1 MLRTFFD
8 KTLRMHL
15 SNGRYARFGSFEAD
29 LKERKLTKMGARIRL
44 QEQPFRILVLLLEH
58 PAQLVTR
65 EEIRERVWPQNTFVD
80 FDTALNTSMRKLREA
95 LNDSAENPRF
105 LETVPRQGYRFL
117 APVGWQPEPQAA
129 IPVGS
134 RVRIH
139 WYLWFAA
146 AAILAGGGVG
156 GFLHFRHTGSRIT
169 PEDPIVLADFVNRT
183 GDATFDGTLKTA
195 LRLSLQQSPFFRAL
209 SDSAV
214 TRILEQMTRPAG
226 TPMTAEVARELCQRA
241 GSKAYLVGTIS
252 SLGSKYVLELRA
264 VNCQNGD
271 TLAEEQSTAASKEK
285 VLDALGEAA
294 SRLRVELGESL
305 ASVQKFDVPLARA
318 TTPSL
323 EALKVYSLGLKA
335 FGEKGPS
342 AALPY
347 FQRSIELDPNFAL
360 GYDELGLD
368 YYNLSEVARA
378 SEYFRKAFQLRERTS
393 EWEKLAISADYY
405 LNVTGELDK
414 AAQTY
419 EQWVD
424 SYPKDN
430 EALASLGVV
439 YATQGQYEKATEA
452 TSKALRLAPTLS
464 AYGNLANHALALH
477 HFDEARRIIQEALD
491 RKMDAFEFHSVLYA
505 VAFLKD
511 ESAGMTEQQQWFAG
525 KPEENF
531 GLALASDTES
541 YRGRLG
547 KARELTKLAVES
559 AIRADSKES
568 GAIWLANAA
577 LRQAA
582 YGNAAEARQTAA
594 NALKLAPASQGTEA
608 EAALAFAMAGDAVRA
623 ESLVQD
629 LQRRFPL
636 DSQMQTLWLPA
647 IQMQLALRRKDL
659 PYILNT
665 PKSVSPIEYGTILF
679 VANSSCLYPTYIRG
693 EAYLAAGQG
702 MQAAVEFQKILDH
715 SGLVWNCWT
724 GALAHLG
731 VARSAALEARTLPGA
746 DANAARSRA
755 LTAYK
760 DFLTIWKDADPDI
773 PIYKEA
779 KTEYAKLH

>member
-1 MLRTFFD
+1 
-8 KTLRMHL
+8 MHL

-29 LKERKLTKMGARIRL
+29 LKEHKLTKMGARIRL

-65 EEIRERVWPQNTFVD
+65 EEIRGRVWPQDTFVD
-80 FDTALNTSMRKLREA
+80 FDTALNTAMRKLREA

-117 APVGWQPEPQAA
+117 APVAWQPELQAA
-129 IPVGS
+129 IPIRS
-134 RVRIH
+134 RVRRR

-146 AAILAGGGVG
+146 AAILAGTGVA
-156 GFLHFRHTGSRIT
+156 GFLHFRHAGSRIT
-169 PEDPIVLADFVNRT
+169 PEDTIVLADFVNRT

-252 SLGSKYVLELRA
+252 SLGSKYVLELQA

-271 TLAEEQSTAASKEK
+271 TLAEQQSTAASKEK

-294 SRLRVELGESL
+294 SRLRAELGESL

-323 EALKVYSLGLKA
+323 EALKVYSMGLKA

-378 SEYFRKAFQLRERTS
+378 SEYFTKAFQLRERTS

-414 AAQTY
+414 AAETY
-419 EQWVD
+419 EQWVE

-430 EALASLGVV
+430 EAFASLGVV
-439 YATQGQYEKATEA
+439 YATQGQYDKATEA
-452 TSKALRLAPTLS
+452 TGKALRLAPTLS
-464 AYGNLANHALALH
+464 AYGNLANHALALQ
-477 HFDEARRIIQEALD
+477 HFDEARRIIHEALD

-505 VAFLKD
+505 VAFLRD

-582 YGNAAEARQTAA
+582 YGNAVEARQSAA

-623 ESLVQD
+623 ESLAQD
-629 LQRRFPL
+629 LRRRFTI
-636 DSQMQTLWLPA
+636 DTQMQSLWLPA

-659 PYILNT
+659 PYILDT

-679 VANSSCLYPTYIRG
+679 VANSTCLYPTYIRA

-702 MQAAVEFQKILDH
+702 MQAGAEFQKILDH

-731 VARSAALEARTLPGA
+731 VARAAALEVRTLPGA

-760 DFLTIWKDADPDI
+760 DFLTLWKDADPDI
-773 PIYKEA
+773 PIYKDA
-779 KTEYAKLH
+779 KAEYAKLQ